1 VGRRLNLAA
10 RMAARKRPRDDTGAV
25 TSAEGG
31 GDAGGAADGSAL
43 VPTAAQSADLV
54 PTAAQSAD
62 LDVAALAE
70 ACALRVGCFGR
81 DGVPVVALW
90 AHAAQ
95 LSGVPRAVPSP
106 SPVRNA
112 CIPRTGSPTLDAD
125 CIQYLWGALCACGDI
140 SFIPQPGAA
149 PVLHPPPMARDAPE
163 GMIAVGGDDLVAH
176 ALGLQDPNTTL
187 NGAQQRLLQRVAQVR
202 PLTPLEALAPLLTRR
217 VSGWGSGRDAERAD
231 A

>member
-1 VGRRLNLAA
+1 
-10 RMAARKRPRDDTGAV
+10 MAARKRPRDDTGAV

-31 GDAGGAADGSAL
+31 GDAGAADGSAL

-62 LDVAALAE
+62 LDVVALAE

-112 CIPRTGSPTLDAD
+112 CVPRTGSPTLDAD

-140 SFIPQPGAA
+140 SFIRQPGAA
-149 PVLHPPPMARDAPE
+149 PVHPPPRAQDAPE
-163 GMIAVGGDDLVAH
+163 GMIAVGGDDIVAH

-187 NGAQQRLLQRVAQVR
+187 NSAQQRLQQRVAQVR

>member
-1 VGRRLNLAA
+1 
-10 RMAARKRPRDDTGAV
+10 MAARKRPRDNTGAV

-31 GDAGGAADGSAL
+31 DAGAADGSAL

-140 SFIPQPGAA
+140 SFIRQPGAA
-149 PVLHPPPMARDAPE
+149 PVHPPPRAEDAPE

>member
-1 VGRRLNLAA
+1 
-10 RMAARKRPRDDTGAV
+10 MAARKRPRDNTGAV

-31 GDAGGAADGSAL
+31 DAGAADGSAL

-106 SPVRNA
+106 SPIHNA
-112 CIPRTGSPTLDAD
+112 CIPRAGSPTLDAD

>member
-1 VGRRLNLAA
+1 
-10 RMAARKRPRDDTGAV
+10 MAARKRPRDDTGAV

-31 GDAGGAADGSAL
+31 GDAGGAADGSA
-43 VPTAAQSADLV
+43 LV

-106 SPVRNA
+106 SPVHNA
-112 CIPRTGSPTLDAD
+112 CIPRAGSPTLDAD

-140 SFIPQPGAA
+140 SFIRQPGAA
-149 PVLHPPPMARDAPE
+149 PVHPPPRAEDAPE

>member
-1 VGRRLNLAA
+1 
-10 RMAARKRPRDDTGAV
+10 MAARKRPRDDTGAV
-25 TSAEGG
+25 TSEG
-31 GDAGGAADGSAL
+31 GDAGAADGSAL
-43 VPTAAQSADLV
+43 VPTAAQSDDLV

-106 SPVRNA
+106 SPVHVHNA
-112 CIPRTGSPTLDAD
+112 CIPRAGSPTLDAD

-140 SFIPQPGAA
+140 SFIRQPGAA
-149 PVLHPPPMARDAPE
+149 PVHPPPRAEDAPE

-202 PLTPLEALAPLLTRR
+202 PLTPLALAPLLTRPRSALTRPR